1 MLLKGPY
8 FSTLLQYIIYMFD
21 RLIASLEYTHKFVY
35 NVRITQNN
43 NFDTELNTVMF
54 S

>member
-21 RLIASLEYTHKFVY
+21 RLIASLKYTYKFTY
-35 NVRITQNN
+35 NVRKIQNN
-43 NFDTELNTVMF
+43 NIDTELTNVMF